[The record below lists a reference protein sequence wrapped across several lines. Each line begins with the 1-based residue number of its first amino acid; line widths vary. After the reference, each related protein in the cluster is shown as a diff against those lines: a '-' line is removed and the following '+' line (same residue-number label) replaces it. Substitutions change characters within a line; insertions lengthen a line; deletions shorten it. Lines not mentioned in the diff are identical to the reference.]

1 MSSSA
6 EKLEFRRNKVSVA
19 STASQRAAVQLELD
33 VVPAVDSTRKVISL
47 IKSSLSMEPS

>member
-6 EKLEFRRNKVSVA
+6 EKLEFRRNNVSVA
-19 STASQRAAVQLELD
+19 SAANQRAVHLELD

-47 IKSSLSMEPS
+47 TKSSLLMEPS